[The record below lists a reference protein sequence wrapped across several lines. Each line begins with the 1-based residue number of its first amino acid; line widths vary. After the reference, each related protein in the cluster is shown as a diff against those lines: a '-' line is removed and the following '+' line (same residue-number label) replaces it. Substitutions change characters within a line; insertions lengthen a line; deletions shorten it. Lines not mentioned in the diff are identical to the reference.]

1 MMVHLC
7 CFWPVKTIGC
17 QQQETTCDV
26 AGCDAMKRE
35 YRYIKYISFWN
46 WLCIWSYTNCRL
58 FEILAATE
66 SKHESIRISR
76 NEIELFCFLGGYP
89 FSAGPIFHAMAGCV
103 ISLPST
109 WTWQVICRKKVWR
122 CSPGSSFYW
131 LCYLPHWWITLPRW
145 DAMPPNQVIDP
156 MLLCRWL

>member
-109 WTWQVICRKKVWR
+109 WPGRSFVARKFDGALLGLHFIGCAICPIDGSRF
-122 CSPGSSFYW
+122 PGGMQ
-131 LCYLPHWWITLPRW
+131 CHQIRW
-145 DAMPPNQVIDP
+145 
-156 MLLCRWL
+156 